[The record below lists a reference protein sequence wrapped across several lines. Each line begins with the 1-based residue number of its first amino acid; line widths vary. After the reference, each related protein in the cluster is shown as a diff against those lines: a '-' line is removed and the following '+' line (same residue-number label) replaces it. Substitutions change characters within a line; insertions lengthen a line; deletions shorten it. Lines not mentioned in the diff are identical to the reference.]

1 MLLPAAGAL
10 LWIGNPGP
18 RDFAD
23 FAGRELSERGI
34 QEFCRDGVLPLM
46 VNLVVENCPRL
57 FRDQRDAL
65 GDLALQLSQ
74 RRNFGFFSLYTT
86 EVGASGLLAQ
96 LPLPRYSLETLA
108 VAGQFIVL
116 RAESV
121 D

>member
-1 MLLPAAGAL
+1 MREARL
-10 LWIGNPGP
+10 
-18 RDFAD
+18 
-23 FAGRELSERGI
+23 GRGSVAERGSSGGAG
-34 QEFCRDGVLPLM
+34 GVLPLM
-46 VNLVVENCPRL
+46 VNLMVDNCPRL
-57 FRDQRDAL
+57 FRDQREAL

>member
-1 MLLPAAGAL
+1 MG
-10 LWIGNPGP
+10 
-18 RDFAD
+18 RDAERIR
-23 FAGRELSERGI
+23 AVVHELCCRLRARSHPELSERGI

-46 VNLVVENCPRL
+46 LNLVVDNCPRL
-57 FRDQRDAL
+57 FRDQREAL

-121 D
+121 E